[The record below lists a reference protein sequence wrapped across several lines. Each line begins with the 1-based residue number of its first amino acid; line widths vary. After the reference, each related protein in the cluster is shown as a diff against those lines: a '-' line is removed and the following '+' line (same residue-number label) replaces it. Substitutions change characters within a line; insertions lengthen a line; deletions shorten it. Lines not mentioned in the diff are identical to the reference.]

1 MKKTKKSSAGMS
13 IGSLLVTFVAYF
25 GGYVIN
31 TFWIIVACAGKGIAA
46 FFKTLWRLT
55 NNLRR
60 RAYKALRKI
69 GAWFAAPF
77 KKTAKSFQT
86 IGREIVRAKER
97 QGFKE
102 AFRVTMK
109 NTGKLLFGKKS
120 AVVTV
125 FNYAAPIIS
134 VFFLFSVVTYANS
147 INYAVKLTVNGQF
160 IGYIEN
166 EQVFSDAE
174 KVMRE
179 RIDYIGG
186 DIDIEVTPSFS
197 IEPIGY
203 SETLNQYQIAD
214 LMLQNSGVSLEYAY
228 GFYIND
234 TFYGALTDY
243 RKVEQTLEKL
253 LDQYRTDNTTETVA
267 FVDNISYNRAG
278 LFLTDSIIDE
288 DWLIELISGV
298 KTVSRYYEVVYG
310 DSHYL
315 IGDKIDMTQ
324 AEIEALNPGFI
335 ESDLR
340 VGDLI
345 KMNAEEPF
353 LSVSISKTES
363 YDVNVAYETE
373 YYDDSSIYEGS
384 SRTTREGQYGV
395 NHVTAQVTY
404 VNGVETSREILT
416 VSKVS
421 DPVSQLVAVGTKPT
435 PQGTFS
441 DATAAYGKLIW
452 PTGYGEISQLTC
464 WEGGYYN
471 HVGIDISAIGYGAPV
486 YAGAAGVVTF
496 AGWNGGY
503 GYMVKIYHPDLGIY
517 TYYAHNSALYVT
529 TGETVAQGQCIA
541 GAGATGT
548 AQGIHIHLEVRNA
561 NGVALNPMNYVDVPS
576 WVKIYNW

>member
-1 MKKTKKSSAGMS
+1 MKKKSKASAGIS

-25 GGYVIN
+25 GGYVLN
-31 TFWIIVACAGKGIAA
+31 TFWIIMTYTGRAVAV

-60 RAYKALRKI
+60 RVFKVLCKV

-77 KKTAKSFQT
+77 KKTAKSFKI
-86 IGREIVRAKER
+86 IGREIKRAKEH
-97 QGFKE
+97 QGGKK
-102 AFRVTMK
+102 AFRIALK
-109 NTGKLLFGKKS
+109 NTGRLLFGKKS
-120 AVVTV
+120 VVVTI
-125 FNYAAPIIS
+125 FNYAAPIVS
-134 VFFLFSVVTYANS
+134 VFFLFSVVTYASS

-174 KVMRE
+174 KVMQE
-179 RIDYIGG
+179 RINYIGG

-197 IEPIGY
+197 IESIGY

-243 RKVEQTLEKL
+243 RKVEKTLEAL
-253 LDQYRTDNTTETVA
+253 LDEYRTDNPTEVVA
-267 FVDNISYNRAG
+267 FVDDISYNRAG

-288 DWLIELISGV
+288 DWLIDLLTGV

-324 AEIEALNPGFI
+324 AEIEALNPGFT
-335 ESDLR
+335 ESDLH

-353 LSVSISKTES
+353 LSVSISKTET
-363 YDVNVAYETE
+363 YDVNVAYDTE
-373 YYDDSSIYEGS
+373 YYDDNSIYEGS
-384 SRTTREGQYGV
+384 SRPTRLGQYGI
-395 NHVTAQVTY
+395 NSVTAQVTY
-404 VNGVETSREILT
+404 VNGVETNREIIT
-416 VSKVS
+416 VTKVS

-452 PTGYGEISQLTC
+452 PTNGGEISQLTY
-464 WEGGYYN
+464 WDGGYSG
-471 HVGIDISAIGYGAPV
+471 HVGIDISGIGYGAPV
-486 YAGAAGVVTF
+486 YAGAAGVVTY
-496 AGWNGGY
+496 AGWYYGY
-503 GYMVKIYHPDLGIY
+503 GYLVKIYHPDLGIY
-517 TYYAHNSALYVT
+517 TYYAHNSALYVS

-541 GAGATGT
+541 GAGATGS
-548 AQGIHIHLEVRNA
+548 AQGIHVHLEVRNA
-561 NGVALNPMNYVDVPS
+561 SGSALNPINYVDIPS